1 MEALLNQPLPPRVEL
16 TDEQRRLISSSAP
29 VLVPDVLGTKI
40 TKHMY
45 DHMLAAN
52 PDLKNI
58 FSHSKQATG
67 KQAFA
72 LASSVHA
79 YAAHINNLTP
89 ILPVVERIA
98 HKHASLHITPQ
109 MYGIVAKYLM
119 EALGDVLGAA
129 FTPEL
134 RDAWA
139 AGYWALAYVFIDKE
153 RELYEAA
160 GWVGWRDFVVE
171 KRVQESSDITSF
183 YLKPKDGKPLGVYK
197 PGQYISVQLTVE
209 ELGTKQSRQYSLSDS
224 PSPDHYRISVKREP
238 GVAATTASG
247 EAEAET
253 ASAWHPAFIS
263 NLLHDKIHEGAVVE
277 VAYPFGEVVLDT
289 SNPTAPVVL
298 LSAGIGLTPVLSI
311 LNTLVNQDVPV
322 PAQERRP
329 VTWIQGIRSPTDHP
343 FLAHVKAAAQTY
355 PEQLKTAFFYSKKP
369 EGATLSKGEYEGR
382 VNLAQFIEQERS
394 RGDESPLYL
403 NDSQTHYYTCGPVL
417 FMADI
422 RENLKKLGVS
432 ESRIHEEVFVA

>member
-1 MEALLNQPLPPRVEL
+1 MEALLDQPLPPRVEL

-79 YAAHINNLTP
+79 YATHINNLTP

-119 EALGDVLGAA
+119 AALDDVLGAA

-139 AGYWALAYVFIDKE
+139 AGYWALAYIFIDKE

-160 GWVGWRDFVVE
+160 GWVGWRDFIVE
-171 KRVQESSDITSF
+171 KRVKESSDITSF
-183 YLKPKDGKPLGVYK
+183 YLRPKDGKPLRAYK

-209 ELGTKQSRQYSLSDS
+209 ELGSKQSRQYSLSDS
-224 PSPDHYRISVKREP
+224 PTPDHYRISVKREP
-238 GVAATTASG
+238 GVTATTPSG
-247 EAEAET
+247 EVEPT
-253 ASAWHPAFIS
+253 SAWHPAFIS
-263 NLLHDKIHEGAVVE
+263 NLLHDKVYEGSVVE

-298 LSAGIGLTPVLSI
+298 LSAGIGLTPALSM
-311 LNTLVNQDVPV
+311 LNTLVNKGVSV
-322 PAQERRP
+322 QERRP

-343 FLAHVKAAAQTY
+343 FLAHVKAAAQAY
-355 PEQLKTAFFYSKKP
+355 PDQLRTAYFYSKP
-369 EGATLSKGEYEGR
+369 GDATLAKGEYEGR
-382 VNLAQFIEQERS
+382 VNLAQFIETEKLD
-394 RGDESPLYL
+394 GNESPLYL
-403 NDSQTHYYTCGPVL
+403 GNSQAHYYTCGPVL
-417 FMADI
+417 FMADM
-422 RENLKKLGVS
+422 RETLKKLGIS
-432 ESRIHEEVFVA
+432 EGRIHEEVFAA